1 MRSIFILLFTIQ
13 TLVELSAQPRLTLL
27 KNDKIITRFEEGEPI
42 RFKKSGT
49 NFFIRSYIQGIHPG
63 YIIVADD
70 TVYTYE
76 IEKVDVRKKTLT
88 SYKIA
93 PIGKGLMVAGA
104 SLFVIDVF
112 NVTVIQDNSYSAD
125 ESVVRAGLIL
135 IGAGAF
141 MQLVNNNYFKAGR
154 KRKIATLNLG
164 GTQY

>member
-1 MRSIFILLFTIQ
+1 MLLLTIQ
-13 TLVELSAQPRLTLL
+13 TFVDLSAQPRLTLL
-27 KNDKIITRFEEGEPI
+27 KNNKVFARFEEGEPI
-42 RFKKSGT
+42 RFKKKGT
-49 NFFIRSYIQGIHPG
+49 DYYIRSYIQGIHSG

-76 IEKVDVRKKTLT
+76 IEKIDVRKKTLT

-93 PIGKGLMVAGA
+93 PIGKGLMVAGV

-112 NVTVIQDNSYSAD
+112 NVTVIQDKRYSVD
-125 ESVVRAGLIL
+125 ERVSRAGLIL
-135 IGAGAF
+135 IGTGAF

-164 GTQY
+164 GAKY